1 MKALPRIHWI
11 PELQERKGAGGAEV
25 EVRTRGCV
33 SSGLAP
39 PTGCGLNYHKR
50 CAFSIP
56 NNCSG
61 ARKRRL
67 SSTSLASGHSVRL
80 GTSESLPCLADELVR
95 GWIMGQAGGWES
107 DGAQAW
113 GDALMCPCHLT
124 DG

>member
-1 MKALPRIHWI
+1 MVLDH
-11 PELQERKGAGGAEV
+11 
-25 EVRTRGCV
+25 
-33 SSGLAP
+33 LAP

-80 GTSESLPCLADELVR
+80 GTSESLPYTMEELVR
-95 GWIMGQAGGWES
+95 DRSMGGCGM
-107 DGAQAW
+107 GHT
-113 GDALMCPCHLT
+113 GVPGLMQPVLPH
-124 DG
+124 